1 MARMRGRNAMVDAS
15 TALLAASL
23 LVCYLYWWVAL
34 GFMRAAQFSAKP
46 AAEPSGAWPRPSAS
60 EQESHRLSPTLGS
73 DDSEA
78 RVRESLLPRGRERPL
93 IPATGPADKDSA
105 PATVAF
111 DNKDQTASKAGLR
124 GWGKRA
130 MLAMNNHA
138 EQLPQFGLAA
148 LLNVAV
154 RSGVTPWA
162 VSGVMAGVAV
172 FRGAHLAC
180 YLADLD
186 GLRSLSF
193 LGSSLLTLA
202 LYVMVFVSF

>member
-1 MARMRGRNAMVDAS
+1 MVDAS

-46 AAEPSGAWPRPSAS
+46 AAEPS
-60 EQESHRLSPTLGS
+60 
-73 DDSEA
+73 
-78 RVRESLLPRGRERPL
+78 
-93 IPATGPADKDSA
+93 DKDSA